1 MKQFYEFLKTNPIE
15 WQYAYETPN
24 SRNKT
29 EKVIYKT
36 YEGEQSKNRYRI
48 IWVHSS
54 AKEKQD
60 KSRRENRIAKAD
72 HQLTELS
79 PRLNQY
85 KLKTKEQIEEAIKKA
100 TKKVRLIYSKF
111 KSSRT
116 NKNRPAPDRPWKA
129 GTQNSV

>member
-72 HQLTELS
+72 HQLTVSYSNLMGT
-79 PRLNQY
+79 RKGDVVLNN
-85 KLKTKEQIEEAIKKA
+85 
-100 TKKVRLIYSKF
+100 
-111 KSSRT
+111 RT
-116 NKNRPAPDRPWKA
+116 
-129 GTQNSV
+129 Q